1 MTAPQLSIGITTRDR
16 PAALLRCLQSLTR
29 LERLNPDVIVFD
41 DASAVRVTE
50 VLRDAALTFAPRVL
64 RDDAGPGYIAGR
76 NRLAQAARSPAILM
90 LDDDAVI
97 ATGEAIERGL
107 EVLAADPD
115 VAAIGFAQSRLDG
128 TRWDDR
134 MQPSQS
140 RVACRVA
147 SFIGFAH
154 LLRLDAF
161 AGVGGYRES
170 FVTIGEE
177 KDLCLRLIDAGYSV
191 VYLPDA
197 EVVHE
202 PDPGGR
208 SKLRFLRYTTRNDAL
223 NALYNEPWHRA
234 AWLVPARFALY
245 FKMRRAWGVSDPW
258 GWAWV
263 AREVASQT
271 GALARDRRP
280 VSAAT
285 RRTWKRLR
293 REPEPYVDQQPGRG
307 DGRAATGDEAS

>member
-16 PAALLRCLQSLTR
+16 PAALLRCLHSLAR
-29 LERLNPDVIVFD
+29 LEALNPDVIVFD
-41 DASAVRVTE
+41 DASEVAVTE
-50 VLRDAALTFAPRVL
+50 VLRDAGLAIAPRVI
-64 RDDAGPGYIAGR
+64 RDDAGPGYIVGR
-76 NRLAQAARSPAILM
+76 NRLAQAARCPAILM

-97 ATGEAIERGL
+97 ASSEAIERGL
-107 EVLAADPD
+107 AVLAADAG
-115 VAAIGFAQSRLDG
+115 VAAVGFAQAHLDG

-134 MQPSQS
+134 MQPSLS
-140 RVACRVA
+140 RVACKVS

-161 AGVGGYRES
+161 ARIGGYRES

-177 KDLCLRLIDAGYSV
+177 KDLCLRLIDAGYGV

-223 NALYNEPWHRA
+223 NALYNEPWHRLV
-234 AWLVPARFALY
+234 WMVPARFALY

-263 AREVASQT
+263 AREVASQA
-271 GALARDRRP
+271 GAIARDRRP

-293 REPEPYVDQQPGRG
+293 REPEPYVERGRSRIG
-307 DGRAATGDEAS
+307 AGAPMEGGAS

>member
-1 MTAPQLSIGITTRDR
+1 MSAPVLSIGITTRDR
-16 PAALLRCLQSLTR
+16 PAALLRCLQSLTKLDHLR
-29 LERLNPDVIVFD
+29 PDVIVFD
-41 DASAVRVTE
+41 DASAVPVSET
-50 VLRDAALTFAPRVL
+50 LKTAPLTRQPRVL
-64 RDDAGPGYIAGR
+64 RDDSGPGYIVGR
-76 NRLAQAARSPAILM
+76 NRLARAAQAPLILM

-97 ATGEAIERGL
+97 AGSEAIERGL
-107 EVLAADPD
+107 AVLEQDASVGA
-115 VAAIGFAQSRLDG
+115 VGFAQAHLDG

-134 MQPSQS
+134 MQPSTS
-140 RVACRVA
+140 RVPCKVS

-154 LLRLDAF
+154 LLRLETF
-161 AGVGGYRES
+161 VRLGGYRES

-191 VYLPDA
+191 VYLADA

-223 NALYNEPWHRA
+223 NALYNEPWHRV
-234 AWLVPARFALY
+234 AWMVPARFALY
-245 FKMRRAWGVSDPW
+245 FKMRRAWGVADPW

-263 AREVASQT
+263 AREVAAQA
-271 GALARDRRP
+271 GAIARDRRP

-293 REPEPYVDQQPGRG
+293 QAPERYVEARG
-307 DGRAATGDEAS
+307 GTTAAISSMGEAS

>member
-1 MTAPQLSIGITTRDR
+1 MSAPVLSIGITTRDR
-16 PAALLRCLQSLTR
+16 PAALLRCLQSLTKLDHLR
-29 LERLNPDVIVFD
+29 PDVIVFD
-41 DASAVRVTE
+41 DASAVPVSETLKTAPLPRQ
-50 VLRDAALTFAPRVL
+50 PRVL
-64 RDDAGPGYIAGR
+64 RDDAGPGYIVGR
-76 NRLAQAARSPAILM
+76 NRLARAAQAPVILM

-97 ATGEAIERGL
+97 AGSEAIERGL
-107 EVLAADPD
+107 AVLEQDASAGA
-115 VAAIGFAQSRLDG
+115 VGFAQAHLDG

-134 MQPSQS
+134 MQPSPS
-140 RVACRVA
+140 RVPCKVS

-154 LLRLDAF
+154 LLRLETF
-161 AGVGGYRES
+161 ARLGGYRES

-191 VYLPDA
+191 VYLADA

-223 NALYNEPWHRA
+223 NALYNEPWHRV
-234 AWLVPARFALY
+234 AWMVPARFALY
-245 FKMRRAWGVSDPW
+245 FKMRRAWGVADPW

-263 AREVASQT
+263 AREVAAQA
-271 GALARDRRP
+271 GAIARDRRP

-293 REPEPYVDQQPGRG
+293 QAPERYVEARG
-307 DGRAATGDEAS
+307 GTTAAISSMGEAS